1 MNEVKDTLQE
11 ISKDLFS
18 FSFCLIPDDL
28 QVQQILVD
36 CIYLLNTDEAAKSL
50 LEQLNDSDKN
60 DIHKKIK
67 IQLKT
72 LMAKNLYMMGKKRY
86 FQVKD
91 SLLLEDGHAAFY
103 SLDFEQ
109 RATVFLKQALK
120 YDFKDIEL
128 ITSQDRAS
136 VISSLSMA
144 RQKLSGNLGVTNWSV
159 V

>member
-1 MNEVKDTLQE
+1 MKQVKETLQE

-36 CIYLLNTDEAAKSL
+36 CVYLLNSDELTKSL
-50 LEQLNDSDKN
+50 ISQLNECEN
-60 DIHKKIK
+60 IAVRNKIK
-67 IQLKT
+67 YDLKI
-72 LMAKNLYMMGKKRY
+72 LMAKNLYMMAKKRY

-91 SLLLEDGHAAFY
+91 SLLSEEGYVAFY
-103 SLDFEQ
+103 SLEFDQ

-120 YDFKDIEL
+120 YDFKEIEQ

-136 VISSLSMA
+136 VVGSLSIA
-144 RQKLSGNLGVTNWSV
+144 RQKLSGNMGVTNWSV